1 VKIIIISNF
10 KYKLFFIIKNLLV
23 VRFFIIKIV
32 VGMWFEIIQKLT
44 WESMRIDHK
53 VDATCVIYKAR

>member
-1 VKIIIISNF
+1 MKIIIISNL
-10 KYKLFFIIKNLLV
+10 KYKLFFK
-23 VRFFIIKIV
+23 IKIV